1 MKLFT
6 KFGLITVVA
15 LMTACAPV
23 EPKPTITAPTE
34 LEIIEPAPIIE
45 ERVAKPIEE
54 VVVKEP
60 EDAPID
66 QSVDQSVEEITLAKE
81 EPVAPSPPP
90 PPPPPLPDPFD
101 PIVLIGA
108 SPSYLQATLG
118 RYDHSFDNSGMSVHH
133 YRQEGCLLL
142 VFINQANEI
151 AHIDLRHQLVNQD
164 VDIDACHQELGVR
177 KDAVK

>member
-1 MKLFT
+1 MNLFT

-23 EPKPTITAPTE
+23 EQKPIITAPTE
-34 LEIIEPAPIIE
+34 LEIIETAPIIE
-45 ERVAKPIEE
+45 ERVIKPVEE

-60 EDAPID
+60 VSAPID
-66 QSVDQSVEEITLAKE
+66 QSIDQSVEEITLAKE
-81 EPVAPSPPP
+81 EPVAP

-108 SPSYLQATLG
+108 SPSDLQATLG

-142 VFINQANEI
+142 VFINQADEI

-164 VDIDACHQELGVR
+164 VDIAACHQELGLR

>member
-23 EPKPTITAPTE
+23 EQKPIIT
-34 LEIIEPAPIIE
+34 APIIE
-45 ERVAKPIEE
+45 ERVTKPVEE

-60 EDAPID
+60 VSAPID

-81 EPVAPSPPP
+81 EPVVPSPP

-164 VDIDACHQELGVR
+164 VDIDACHQELGMR
-177 KDAVK
+177 KDGVK